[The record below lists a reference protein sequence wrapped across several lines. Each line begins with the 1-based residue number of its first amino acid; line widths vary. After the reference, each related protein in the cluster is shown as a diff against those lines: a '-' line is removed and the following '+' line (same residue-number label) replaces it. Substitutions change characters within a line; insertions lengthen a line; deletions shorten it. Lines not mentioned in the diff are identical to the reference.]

1 MCQVLAS
8 RPVTSRTPPA
18 PDRRVALLEAQSIFM
33 KQRLAETS
41 RRLQKS
47 EKLSQCIP
55 YLEAALASATGSI
68 EHLEGETS
76 QG

>member
-1 MCQVLAS
+1 M
-8 RPVTSRTPPA
+8 PPA

-47 EKLSQCIP
+47 EKLSQRIP

-68 EHLEGETS
+68 EHLEGEMS